1 MSQLACTLAHTGKA
15 QKPPLL
21 PLLTRMLTHGESVDE
36 PVLQIAQD
44 VLQPQ
49 RPAESS
55 VTHWPQLVILRVW
68 FFL

>member
-1 MSQLACTLAHTGKA
+1 MSQLVRTLAHSGKA

-21 PLLTRMLTHGESVDE
+21 PLLTRMLTHGESTDE
-36 PVLQIAQD
+36 PALQIAQD

-55 VTHWPQLVILRVW
+55 VTHWPQLVILRMW